1 VITAH
6 ELDLP
11 EQQHTLQQCVGAHPC
26 CPLALLLPDVCTLLL
41 LLLTV
46 VQAWSAGALI
56 AFVLVFNCIPA
67 ALELLTFLFVARVSY
82 FSY

>member
-1 VITAH
+1 MPQTHSNTLSRLDARKSSSTYSVATSVVTLAAH
-6 ELDLP
+6 L
-11 EQQHTLQQCVGAHPC
+11 H
-26 CPLALLLPDVCTLLL
+26 LLL
-41 LLLTV
+41 LAF